1 MNSPKFALSAMLAL
15 ALSPSAAFA
24 GSVDISGLVNA
35 DIQTYNNGSNYP
47 LGGSTVNIGGVS
59 FTLAAI
65 NGGGTG
71 VIQTSGNDS
80 FTINVDQVGVS
91 TVYTLI
97 NSAWGAVGTNNGSL
111 VFTDAAS
118 DTYTYNLVE
127 GTNVR
132 DHYNGSFVNTAT
144 DLYGTASFSG
154 GVRLDAQQIVLPT
167 AFASS
172 TLTTITFNGINAVY
186 PTGAPFLAA
195 VTTSVPEPSTWTMLM
210 LGVGLAGAG
219 LRRRARA
226 AVAVVLNHP

>member
-59 FTLAAI
+59 FTLTAI

-195 VTTSVPEPSTWTMLM
+195 VTTSVPEPSTWVMM
-210 LGVGLAGAG
+210 LAGFAG
-219 LRRRARA
+219 LGFVGYRRQKAIQS
-226 AVAVVLNHP
+226 